1 MVTNK
6 IIIMSI
12 DVKIPANFDKV
23 NTNELG
29 ELLWWTAHLGIGPEK
44 LLSIINIVGN
54 TVKDIRKYQGIKVV
68 QH

>member
-1 MVTNK
+1 
-6 IIIMSI
+6 MSI

>member
-1 MVTNK
+1 
-6 IIIMSI
+6 MSI

-54 TVKDIRKYQGIKVV
+54 TAEDIRKYHWIKVV
-68 QH
+68 EH